1 MLHFKSC
8 ISFFWGGEQIHI
20 SRVLHFFFFF
30 YGNVILSVFSGR
42 ASSWLPLSLLL
53 RNAGRHARHDRKAA
67 GTRRPSAPGAG
78 GRGLPHAEA
87 HARCCEEPRPQ
98 RRPCW
103 PPAGRRRR
111 ATRPVRDERRSGPA
125 CHPGDQF
132 LHFENWTY
140 IERLKRANG
149 ERKSLIYSSTRLERV
164 ASLLPRG
171 RLEEAGA
178 GPRVHL

>member
-30 YGNVILSVFSGR
+30 FYRNVILSVFSGR
-42 ASSWLPLSLLL
+42 ASSWLLLSLLQE
-53 RNAGRHARHDRKAA
+53 RRKACP
-67 GTRRPSAPGAG
+67 TRQKGGWYLEAVCAG

-87 HARCCEEPRPQ
+87 HARCCEEPRLQ

-103 PPAGRRRR
+103 PPAGRQRR

-149 ERKSLIYSSTRLERV
+149 ERKSLIYSSTRPERV